1 MKKSTLLFS
10 TETQRYA
17 FWGFLFGL
25 LFPILAT
32 ILRILGSNLPLNFS
46 SAATIQARDSLLWII
61 DTAPLFLSLFAS
73 LAGRRQDRLL
83 DLNTELRKRETEL
96 ELAQVDLEN
105 RVAERTRELSA
116 ANQQVTKRASQLE
129 LVAKVAQFTVSLRD
143 VDRLLPQI
151 AHLISRTF
159 DFYHVGIFLL
169 DEEKRFAVLRA
180 SNSLG
185 GDRMLKRGHRL
196 KVGEQGIVGFVTQ
209 SGKPRIALDVG
220 ADAVHFNNPDLP
232 ETHSEMALPLRSGEE
247 LIGALDIQS
256 TVPNAFT
263 DEDVATLSILADQ
276 VAIAIQNAEL
286 FEQAQNALQKAELAS
301 KQALEQTWKGFTKQL
316 RFKGYRYDGIKPEA
330 LKETDASHN
339 DQSSLLVPVQ
349 LRGQTLGR
357 FKLIPSDSKRKW
369 TEDELSIIE
378 STAER
383 LAIALE
389 SSRLLEDAQKR
400 AAREALL
407 SDVSAKL
414 STSFRLDSILR
425 DTVEELGQTFKG
437 SSVTFQL
444 VNPSAPPT
452 ADSVDAGT
460 DTPTYRQNSD

>member
-1 MKKSTLLFS
+1 
-10 TETQRYA
+10 
-17 FWGFLFGL
+17 
-25 LFPILAT
+25 
-32 ILRILGSNLPLNFS
+32 
-46 SAATIQARDSLLWII
+46 
-61 DTAPLFLSLFAS
+61 
-73 LAGRRQDRLL
+73 
-83 DLNTELRKRETEL
+83 
-96 ELAQVDLEN
+96 
-105 RVAERTRELSA
+105 
-116 ANQQVTKRASQLE
+116 
-129 LVAKVAQFTVSLRD
+129 
-143 VDRLLPQI
+143 
-151 AHLISRTF
+151 
-159 DFYHVGIFLL
+159 
-169 DEEKRFAVLRA
+169 
-180 SNSLG
+180 
-185 GDRMLKRGHRL
+185 
-196 KVGEQGIVGFVTQ
+196 
-209 SGKPRIALDVG
+209 
-220 ADAVHFNNPDLP
+220 
-232 ETHSEMALPLRSGEE
+232 MALPLRSGEE

-276 VAIAIQNAEL
+276 VAIAIQNVEL

-452 ADSVDAGT
+452 ADGAGAET